1 MITLLGIFNPAH
13 CATLRRVV
21 HWSLVVQYLY
31 DHTLFLPCA
40 NLAAHTNYLGT
51 VSCNHLGMIVGVVLV
66 VLGLGGCWRLW
77 LLEVVVVGLVVDLV
91 VLDVVVV

>member
-66 VLGLGGCWRLW
+66 VLGLGGW
-77 LLEVVVVGLVVDLV
+77 VGG
-91 VLDVVVV
+91 